1 MSKTIYLV
9 KKLETQERKFKSL
22 EVEAFID
29 DNSVMNY
36 INGILDECRCEIKKY
51 PKMDIVEDGFESAIF
66 NYGETDNILFSV
78 DYMQIDLK
86 PEMPKEIFV
95 YTEVNTYSSGE
106 ISSHALGFLTKAE
119 AKQEM
124 ISEITN
130 RDESDFENYYWISA
144 GYVEDDYV
152 ELEDEECNIS
162 YLECI
167 TLNVK

>member
-51 PKMDIVEDGFESAIF
+51 PKMDIVEDGFESAIY
-66 NYGETDNILFSV
+66 NYDKTTNILFSV
-78 DYMQIDLK
+78 DYMHIDSET
-86 PEMPKEIFV
+86 EMPKEIFV
-95 YTEVNTYSSGE
+95 YTEVNTYDSGE
-106 ISSHALGFLTKAE
+106 ICPHALGFLTEPE

-124 ISEITN
+124 ISEINN
-130 RDESDFENYYWISA
+130 RSEEDADNYYWISD
-144 GYVEDDYV
+144 GDIEDDYV
-152 ELEDEECNIS
+152 ELEDENSNIS

-167 TLNVK
+167 TVNVN